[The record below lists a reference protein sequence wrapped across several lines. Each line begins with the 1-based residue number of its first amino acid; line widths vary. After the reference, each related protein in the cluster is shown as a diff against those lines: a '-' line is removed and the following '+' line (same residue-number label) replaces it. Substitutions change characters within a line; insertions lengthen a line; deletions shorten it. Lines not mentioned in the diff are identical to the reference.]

1 MGYFPVRYDSRVV
14 IYNCKMFITLA
25 TARYAKAVK
34 LLGVTIT
41 DRIGTSHKTNTYL
54 VRCTSYFGFIEPGRR
69 FRNEL

>member
-1 MGYFPVRYDSRVV
+1 
-14 IYNCKMFITLA
+14 MFITLA